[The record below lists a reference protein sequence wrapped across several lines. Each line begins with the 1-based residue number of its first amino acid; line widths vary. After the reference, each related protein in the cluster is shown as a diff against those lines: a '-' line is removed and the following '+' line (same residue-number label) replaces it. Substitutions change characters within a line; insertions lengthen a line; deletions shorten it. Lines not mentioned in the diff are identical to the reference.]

1 MSLAYASRG
10 CSYGSGG
17 KVVSH
22 NATQPPV
29 CISLP
34 EGKWDANEGLGE
46 GRARTGGGEIKWEI
60 GRGGMLST
68 AARRVPEGDQ
78 EKRKEDKKQGGSG
91 RTSPA
96 ETSAPAETAASTK
109 PNVPVG
115 GERRGLRRGVVVEV
129 AVTAGVRVLGTFG
142 GAVAG

>member
-1 MSLAYASRG
+1 MAYASRG
-10 CSYGSGG
+10 CSYRSG
-17 KVVSH
+17 VVSH

-109 PNVPVG
+109 PNVPG

-129 AVTAGVRVLGTFG
+129 AVTAGARFLGTFA

>member
-1 MSLAYASRG
+1 M
-10 CSYGSGG
+10 
-17 KVVSH
+17 VSH

-46 GRARTGGGEIKWEI
+46 GRARKGGGEIKWEI

-91 RTSPA
+91 RAFHPL
-96 ETSAPAETAASTK
+96 K
-109 PNVPVG
+109 PPHPLKLLHLLN
-115 GERRGLRRGVVVEV
+115 LMC
-129 AVTAGVRVLGTFG
+129 L
-142 GAVAG
+142 